1 MDLISK
7 RDALDKVHKTIEN
20 LILRLP
26 SIRGVDGE
34 DHCADPASL
43 AAYNMAY
50 GNIRR
55 EIEGI
60 QAWHTEDP
68 EEQMEY
74 IVTLSEKWMDGKTY
88 KFLAILEWVPPLT
101 NDEGDIIEDGEWCF
115 EPWMRESCKD
125 LNVLAWMPLPDKYEG
140 EV

>member
-1 MDLISK
+1 MHLISEE
-7 RDALDKVHKTIEN
+7 DAIKTVRKT
-20 LILRLP
+20 ILRLMDGLP
-26 SIRGVDGE
+26 TTIIDGE
-34 DHCADPASL
+34 ECIADNRL
-43 AAYNMAY
+43 CNAYLEANKAV
-50 GNIRR
+50 NNALR
-55 EIEGI
+55 ELPS
-60 QAWHTEDP
+60 WHTEDP

-74 IVTLSEKWMDGKTY
+74 IVTLSEKWRDGKTY